1 MDKNFDP
8 EQLEQLAGG
17 DKAFEK
23 ELLQMFV
30 GDAENSLNQLA
41 TAITTDDQLAVQ
53 ELAHYIKGASANVGA
68 VGMSK
73 TAAQLEL
80 LAKTG
85 NLRAAPSSLQQL
97 QTLHQALHQEVKR
110 RAL

>member
-1 MDKNFDP
+1 MAQNFDQ

-30 GDAENSLNQLA
+30 GDTESSLEQLA
-41 TAITTDDQLAVQ
+41 TAISTDNQSTVQ

-68 VGMSK
+68 IGMSSV
-73 TAAQLEL
+73 AAQLEST
-80 LAKTG
+80 AKTG
-85 NLRAAPSSLQQL
+85 SLRAAAKYLRQL
-97 QTLHQALHQEVKR
+97 QMLHQDVKR
-110 RAL
+110 LAL

>member
-1 MDKNFDP
+1 MAKNFDQ

-30 GDAENSLNQLA
+30 GDTENSLQQLA
-41 TAITTDDQLAVQ
+41 VAISTENQIAVQ

-68 VGMSK
+68 TGMSRV
-73 TAAQLEL
+73 AAQLENM
-80 LAKTG
+80 AKEG
-85 NLRAAPSSLQQL
+85 NLMGAAKNLKQMQI
-97 QTLHQALHQEVKR
+97 LHQDVKQL
-110 RAL
+110 AN